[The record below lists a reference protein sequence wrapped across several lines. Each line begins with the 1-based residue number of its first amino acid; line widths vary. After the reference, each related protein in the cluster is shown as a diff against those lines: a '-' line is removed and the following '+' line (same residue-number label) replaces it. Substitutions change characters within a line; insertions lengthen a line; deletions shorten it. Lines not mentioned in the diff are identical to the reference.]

1 MLKRLL
7 HKSCVWIMVTLLV
20 LTNIDWTVYAVVKTT
35 SEDETATYS
44 INGVIFDDTNKN
56 GEQDKNEPGVSG
68 IEVRAISKDK
78 KTYKAVTEEDGTYH
92 IKVDEAGKYEINMC
106 AKFSDIAAYNLD
118 NTVKN
123 NKDKFEIGNYEDDVF
138 LRIAEYDVTKNET
151 LNLGLVQEN
160 TQEIEKEIAKLSA
173 TRSADCQILNWVSL
187 RVWDNLRVK
196 ISYSVNGHAGG
207 SEGYVLKYFGN
218 NKNQHLYCLQPGVAL
233 NAGDELCYAGG
244 SLYNNGY
251 SKDKAYKLSLYAYY
265 GIDNPAWK
273 NKKQWE
279 KNLYFLAAQSL
290 IWEQCGVKGIKVYYE
305 TGKDTYTYKNEVAMK
320 QYRDDILAKVNNHN
334 KVPSFNG
341 KTMTVTRKEAGG
353 NTFSYTDSNGILG
366 QGNCEVTSKSEGI
379 KSVSFDGNKL
389 NVTLSNNIKYDGKT
403 LSISFVKKFPSLGWN
418 VKQYSAT
425 NRQRVYF
432 YGSPKDVKFNIYI
445 KVNTNGNILIK
456 KTDSSGKA
464 RKGITFSYGMD
475 KNNLNE
481 TTEPTNDRVKRSL
494 NEIMPLVQ

>member
-20 LTNIDWTVYAVVKTT
+20 LTNIDWTVYAVEKTT
-35 SEDETATYS
+35 SEDEVATYS
-44 INGVIFDDTNKN
+44 ISGVIFDDTNKN

-173 TRSADCQILNWVSL
+173 TRSTDCRILNWVSL

-196 ISYSVNGHAGG
+196 ITYSVNGHAGG
-207 SEGYVLKYFGN
+207 SEGYVLKYFGDN
-218 NKNQHLYCLQPGVAL
+218 SNQHLYCLQPGVAL

-251 SKDKAYKLSLYAYY
+251 SKEKAYKLSLYAYY

-290 IWEQCGVKGIKVYYE
+290 IWEQCGVKGIKIYYE
-305 TGKDTYTYKNEVAMK
+305 TGKDTYTYKNQVAMD
-320 QYRDDILAKVNNHN
+320 QFRNDIKAKVNNHT

-341 KTMTVTRKEAGG
+341 QTKTITRKEAGG
-353 NTFSYTDSNGILG
+353 NTFSFTDSNGILG

-403 LSISFVKKFPSLGWN
+403 LSISFVRLESQTIFG
-418 VKQYSAT
+418 
-425 NRQRVYF
+425 
-432 YGSPKDVKFNIYI
+432 D
-445 KVNTNGNILIK
+445 
-456 KTDSSGKA
+456 
-464 RKGITFSYGMD
+464 
-475 KNNLNE
+475 
-481 TTEPTNDRVKRSL
+481 
-494 NEIMPLVQ
+494 